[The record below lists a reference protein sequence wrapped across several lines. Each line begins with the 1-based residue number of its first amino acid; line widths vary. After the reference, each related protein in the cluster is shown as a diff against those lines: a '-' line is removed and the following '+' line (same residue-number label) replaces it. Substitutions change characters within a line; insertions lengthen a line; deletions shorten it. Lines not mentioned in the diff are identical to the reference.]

1 MNLFCKLV
9 GNCDGYVER
18 TAQRIVQ
25 HDIPDFLMH
34 AEKGGC
40 VVHEAC
46 FLESWRG
53 IENGLT
59 ETQIIGWGYNENDL
73 DDKEVGG
80 RMC

>member
-1 MNLFCKLV
+1 
-9 GNCDGYVER
+9 
-18 TAQRIVQ
+18 
-25 HDIPDFLMH
+25 MH